1 LQPAFFLSNAVE
13 SMNSNSDEEIVLS
26 FKWLR
31 PDETRDIDLPAYAT
45 EGSSGMDVHAASVND
60 VEIGTGDTVM
70 IPTGFALEIPSGYEV
85 QVRPRSG
92 LAIKHGI
99 TIVNA
104 PGTIDSDYR
113 GEVKIGLI
121 NVSGSSFTIHRGDR
135 IAQLVVAPVT
145 RAQLSVVDN
154 LSESRR
160 GVGGFGHTG
169 IR

>member
-1 LQPAFFLSNAVE
+1 MSRSKNR
-13 SMNSNSDEEIVLS
+13 EIIIN
-26 FKWLR
+26 FRWLR
-31 PDETRDIDLPAYAT
+31 PDECHDIDLPAYAT
-45 EGSSGMDVHAASVND
+45 EGASGMDVHAASVDD
-60 VEIGTGDTVM
+60 VEIGNGETVM
-70 IPTGFALEIPSGYEV
+70 IPTGFAIEIPEGYEV

-99 TIVNA
+99 TVVNA

-121 NVSGSSFTIHRGDR
+121 NVSRDRFTIRRGDR
-135 IAQLVVAPVT
+135 IAQLVVASVI

-154 LSESRR
+154 LSESQR